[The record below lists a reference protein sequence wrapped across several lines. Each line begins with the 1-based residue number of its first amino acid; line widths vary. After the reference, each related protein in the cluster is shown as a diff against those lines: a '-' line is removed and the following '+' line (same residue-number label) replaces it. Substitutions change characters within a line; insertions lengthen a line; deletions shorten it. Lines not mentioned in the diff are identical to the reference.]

1 MSSNVSTVN
10 HPPRRAVQSEETR
23 IRRAQLTATV
33 TAVATALLYFLIGLG
48 VLNIGTSTQDTGN
61 QDLLGFGVASGVV
74 YVTVAALVYL
84 IKRRV
89 VWILTAV
96 LDFLVIVMYFAV
108 ASVRQPPYEIWG
120 LLIKALEL
128 VLLGALIYLIYRS
141 RKPSLAG
148 AGTSEPSDSE
158 GNNRPTMRNQS
169 RP

>member
-1 MSSNVSTVN
+1 MSSSVSTVN
-10 HPPRRAVQSEETR
+10 HPPRRADRSKETR
-23 IRRAQLTATV
+23 VRLAQLTATV
-33 TAVATALLYFLIGLG
+33 AALATALLYLLIGLG

-141 RKPSLAG
+141 RKLSLADARMG
-148 AGTSEPSDSE
+148 EPSDSE
-158 GNNRPTMRNQS
+158 GSNRPPMKD
-169 RP
+169 